1 MEAMPSDDRQ
11 GVVEHLRQYA
21 VKRMAPDQARLFL
34 PLAERYYE
42 RVAAEDLVARA
53 VPDLFGAAL
62 AHLRLARHR
71 TPGQAQVAVFSPTFD
86 EHGFASPHTVVQVVT
101 DDMPFLPDS
110 LTTELSRHGFGLHIA
125 IHPVFVV
132 ERSAAGEL
140 LAVLDDD
147 TPAVETTSRESFHHI
162 EIDRQAD
169 AAVLEQL
176 RLDLIRVLGDVRAA
190 NEDQTAMRERAV
202 AIAESLDAD
211 AATIPD
217 DDREEAAH
225 FLRWLADDHFTFLGY
240 REYEVVAG
248 PSEQMLQPVAGSG
261 LGILRYTGG
270 KLVGHALSTLP
281 SSVSQKNIEP
291 PLLNLT
297 KANSRATVQRGSYLD
312 YIGIRRFDAHGTP
325 VGERR
330 FLGLYPKGVAKQS
343 LFDIPIVRRKMRAV
357 LDRAA
362 DPRHDHEA
370 HVLVDILD
378 SYPRDE
384 LLQSEVDD
392 LYSDAIAILEL
403 QHRQRLRLRV
413 RRDGFERFFSCFVD
427 LPLGRL
433 TEAVRV
439 RVRET
444 LMAAFHGVHAE
455 ESTLVTDSSVARLH
469 FVIYTRPGTVPDHDT
484 AMIEAWLASTLRTW
498 TDDLADALVEGFGEE
513 RGLLLYHR
521 YANAMP
527 SGYQDDHTA
536 RTAVSDIRRLETLLF
551 DEAGDGLALHLYRPH
566 EAIDPAP
573 RLKLYRSGEPLTL
586 SGVLPLLENMGTK
599 VIDERP
605 YEIRPADADPV
616 WIYDFGLHREALAG
630 FAVADV
636 RERFEE
642 TFAAVWRGEIEND
655 RFNRLVL
662 CAGLRGSEATVIRA
676 YVKYLRQ
683 VGATFSRDFMAA
695 TIVGNPEI
703 ASLLVSLFAI
713 RFDPDFDRHADRSL
727 LAKQAIADIEGRI
740 DQVESLNED
749 RVLRSLLRLATAT
762 LRTNSYQPHAEDGGI
777 PRLALKL
784 DSRAIPDL
792 PHPRPMFEIFVYS
805 PRVEG
810 VHLRGGTVAR
820 GGLRWSDRPEDFRTE
835 ILGLAKAQTVKNAVI
850 VPVGAKGGFVVK
862 APPLGRDALYA
873 EVASCYRTF
882 VRGLLDVTDNMID
895 GRVVP
900 PERVVRHD
908 GDDPYLVVAADKG
921 TATFSDMANAVSSEY
936 AFWLG
941 DAFASGGS
949 KGYDHKVMGITA
961 RGAWVSVRRHF
972 RALGVDV
979 QNEDFTVVGVGDMSG
994 DVFGN
999 GMLLSRHIRL
1009 VAAFDHRHVFLD
1021 PDPDPARG
1029 FEERSRLFALP
1040 RSSWA
1045 DYDPA
1050 AISPGGGVFL
1060 RSAKSVP
1067 LSDEIREALD
1077 VDAEALPPDD
1087 LIRAILRAPVDL
1099 LWNGG
1104 VGTYVKATTETN
1116 ADVGDKNNDAVR
1128 IDATELRC
1136 RVVGEGGNL
1145 GLTQRARIEFAH
1157 GGGHINTDAIDNAAG
1172 VNCSDNEVNIKILLD
1187 GVVRDGDLTAKQRD
1201 TLLASMTAEVA
1212 TQVLSDNDG
1221 QTRALYIA
1229 AAQANAMCDVHV
1241 RYLDMLE
1248 HTHGLNRALEQLP
1261 TGDELRDRASTGGGL
1276 TMPEF
1281 AVVLAYSKIALFGE
1295 LLESDLPEDPFFG
1308 QELQQYFPEVL
1319 GSRYSD
1325 QIREH
1330 PLRREIIAT
1339 RVTNRIVDRAGT
1351 TFVFRLA
1358 EETGMAA
1365 PEVAR
1370 AQMAAR
1376 EIFGLPSLWTQ
1387 ITELDDVLSTD
1398 TQINLLLE
1406 ARRLAE
1412 RATRWLLRNRSQP
1425 MDVAATIMFFEPGAR
1440 ELALL
1445 VPDLVTEDRRRTL
1458 ERTVDR
1464 YISDGVPEGLARAVG
1479 TLPDLVAALD
1489 IATVA
1494 RSTGRPVG
1502 AVAEVYFALDEYLK
1516 LDWLRGRILDLPRDD
1531 RWQALA
1537 RAALREDLHAVHSA
1551 ITAEV
1556 VQTSPPGSHG
1566 REDVHRWVETID
1578 AAAIRCLRLLGD
1590 IITSGR
1596 FDLATLS
1603 VALREI
1609 RSLAHA
1615 STPESHPSKPKYDER
1630 RTGESSTG

>member
-11 GVVEHLRQYA
+11 GVIEHLRQYA
-21 VKRMAPDQARLFL
+21 VKRMTPEEARLFL

-71 TPGQAQVAVFSPTFD
+71 TPGESQVAVFSPTFD

-132 ERSAAGEL
+132 ERSATASCSPCSTTTRPPGRPPAGS
-140 LAVLDDD
+140 
-147 TPAVETTSRESFHHI
+147 PSTTSRSTG
-162 EIDRQAD
+162 RPTPPCSSSSASTWSGCS
-169 AAVLEQL
+169 ATSA
-176 RLDLIRVLGDVRAA
+176 RRTRTRPRCASGRTRSP
-190 NEDQTAMRERAV
+190 TASRPTH
-202 AIAESLDAD
+202 
-211 AATIPD
+211 ATIPD
-217 DDREEAAH
+217 DDRDEAAQ
-225 FLRWLADDHFTFLGY
+225 FLRWLADGHFTFLGY

-261 LGILRYTGG
+261 LGILRNTGG
-270 KLVGHALSTLP
+270 KAVAHALSSLP
-281 SSVSQKNIEP
+281 PDVRRRKNLGP
-291 PLLNLT
+291 GLLNLT

-312 YIGIRRFDAHGTP
+312 YVGIRRFDAHGRP
-325 VGERR
+325 IGERR
-330 FLGLYPKGVAKQS
+330 FLGLYPKSVAKQS
-343 LFDIPIVRRKMRAV
+343 LFDIPIVRQKMRAV

-362 DPRHDHEA
+362 DPRHGYEA
-370 HVLVDILD
+370 QVLVDILD

-439 RVRET
+439 RIRET

-469 FVIYTRPGTVPDHDT
+469 FVIYTQPGAVPDHDT
-484 AMIEAWLASTLRTW
+484 AMIEAWLASALRTW

-536 RTAVSDIRRLETLLF
+536 RTAVSDIRRLETLLS
-551 DEAGDGLALHLYRPH
+551 DAAGDGLALHLYRPH

-586 SGVLPLLENMGTK
+586 SDVLPLLENMGTK

-630 FAVADV
+630 FDVADV

-662 CAGLRGSEATVIRA
+662 CAGLRGREVTVIRA

-703 ASLLVSLFAI
+703 ASLLVALFAI
-713 RFDPDFDRHADRSL
+713 RFDPDFDRHADRGL
-727 LAKQAIADIEGRI
+727 LAKQAVADIEGRI

-762 LRTNSYQPHAEDGGI
+762 LRTNYYQPHAEDGGI

-784 DSRAIPDL
+784 DPRSIPDL
-792 PHPRPMFEIFVYS
+792 PQPRPMFEIFVYS

-862 APPLGRDALYA
+862 APPPGRDALLRRGRVLLPDVRA
-873 EVASCYRTF
+873 RAAGRHRQHGRRPGRAAATASCAT
-882 VRGLLDVTDNMID
+882 
-895 GRVVP
+895 
-900 PERVVRHD
+900 
-908 GDDPYLVVAADKG
+908 
-921 TATFSDMANAVSSEY
+921 TATTPTSSSPPTR
-936 AFWLG
+936 APRRSPTWPTRSPPSTRFWLG

-949 KGYDHKVMGITA
+949 KGYDHKAMGITA

-1021 PDPDPARG
+1021 PDPDRG
-1029 FEERSRLFALP
+1029 PRLRGAGAAVRAAALVLGGLRPRGDLPGGRRVPPDGQVGAALRRDPPGPRRRTRKRSRRTSSSARSCGRRWTCCGTAGSAPTSRRRP
-1040 RSSWA
+1040 RRTPTSATRTTTRSGSTPPSCDAGSSA
-1045 DYDPA
+1045 RA
-1050 AISPGGGVFL
+1050 ATSVSP
-1060 RSAKSVP
+1060 SAAAS
-1067 LSDEIREALD
+1067 SSR
-1077 VDAEALPPDD
+1077 
-1087 LIRAILRAPVDL
+1087 
-1099 LWNGG
+1099 
-1104 VGTYVKATTETN
+1104 
-1116 ADVGDKNNDAVR
+1116 
-1128 IDATELRC
+1128 
-1136 RVVGEGGNL
+1136 
-1145 GLTQRARIEFAH
+1145 H

-1187 GVVRDGDLTAKQRD
+1187 RVVRDGDLTAKQRD
-1201 TLLASMTAEVA
+1201 TLLASMTDEVA
-1212 TQVLSDNDG
+1212 AQVLARQRRPDP
-1221 QTRALYIA
+1221 RALHRRRAGQRDVRRPRPLPRHARAHQGPRPRARTAAHRRRAAGTGARPAAGSPCPSSRSSSPTARSRCSASSSTPTCPRTRSSTGSSSSTSPRCCA
-1229 AAQANAMCDVHV
+1229 AA
-1241 RYLDMLE
+1241 
-1248 HTHGLNRALEQLP
+1248 TP
-1261 TGDELRDRASTGGGL
+1261 TRSASTRCGARSSRRAS
-1276 TMPEF
+1276 
-1281 AVVLAYSKIALFGE
+1281 
-1295 LLESDLPEDPFFG
+1295 
-1308 QELQQYFPEVL
+1308 
-1319 GSRYSD
+1319 
-1325 QIREH
+1325 
-1330 PLRREIIAT
+1330 
-1339 RVTNRIVDRAGT
+1339 
-1351 TFVFRLA
+1351 
-1358 EETGMAA
+1358 
-1365 PEVAR
+1365 
-1370 AQMAAR
+1370 
-1376 EIFGLPSLWTQ
+1376 
-1387 ITELDDVLSTD
+1387 
-1398 TQINLLLE
+1398 
-1406 ARRLAE
+1406 
-1412 RATRWLLRNRSQP
+1412 
-1425 MDVAATIMFFEPGAR
+1425 
-1440 ELALL
+1440 
-1445 VPDLVTEDRRRTL
+1445 RTA
-1458 ERTVDR
+1458 
-1464 YISDGVPEGLARAVG
+1464 S
-1479 TLPDLVAALD
+1479 
-1489 IATVA
+1489 
-1494 RSTGRPVG
+1494 STGR
-1502 AVAEVYFALDEYLK
+1502 A
-1516 LDWLRGRILDLPRDD
+1516 
-1531 RWQALA
+1531 
-1537 RAALREDLHAVHSA
+1537 
-1551 ITAEV
+1551 
-1556 VQTSPPGSHG
+1556 PPSS
-1566 REDVHRWVETID
+1566 
-1578 AAAIRCLRLLGD
+1578 
-1590 IITSGR
+1590 SG
-1596 FDLATLS
+1596 
-1603 VALREI
+1603 
-1609 RSLAHA
+1609 
-1615 STPESHPSKPKYDER
+1615 
-1630 RTGESSTG
+1630 

>member
-1 MEAMPSDDRQ
+1 MKREERAMEAMPSDDRQ
-11 GVVEHLRQYA
+11 GVIEHLRQYA
-21 VKRMAPDQARLFL
+21 VKRMTPEEARLFL
-34 PLAERYYE
+34 PLAEQYYE

-62 AHLRLARHR
+62 AHLRLARYR
-71 TPGQAQVAVFSPTFD
+71 APGESQVTVFSPTFD

-110 LTTELSRHGFGLHIA
+110 LTTELSRHEFGLHIA

-132 ERSAAGEL
+132 ERSADGEL

-147 TPAVETTSRESFHHI
+147 TPAGKTTIQESFHHI

-169 AAVLEQL
+169 PAVLEQL
-176 RLDLIRVLGDVRAA
+176 RRDLVRVLGDVRAA
-190 NEDQTAMRERAV
+190 NKDQAAMRERAN
-202 AIAESLDAD
+202 AIADSLAAD
-211 AATIPD
+211 AVTIPV
-217 DDREEAAH
+217 DDRDEAGQ
-225 FLRWLADDHFTFLGY
+225 FLRWLADGHFTFLGY

-248 PSEQMLQPVAGSG
+248 PREQMLQPVTGSG
-261 LGILRYTGG
+261 LGILRNTAG
-270 KLVGHALSTLP
+270 KAVAHALSSLP
-281 SSVSQKNIEP
+281 PDVRRKKNLGP
-291 PLLNLT
+291 GLLNLT

-312 YIGIRRFDAHGTP
+312 YVGIRRFDAHGRPT
-325 VGERR
+325 GERR
-330 FLGLYPKGVAKQS
+330 FLGLYPKNVAKQS
-343 LFDIPIVRRKMRAV
+343 LFDIPIVRQKMRAV

-362 DPRHDHEA
+362 DPRHGYEA
-370 HVLVDILD
+370 QVLVDILD

-413 RRDGFERFFSCFVD
+413 RRDGFGRFFSCFVD

-455 ESTLVTDSSVARLH
+455 ESTLVTDASVARLH
-469 FVIYTRPGTVPDHDT
+469 FVIYTPPGGVPDHDT
-484 AMIEAWLASTLRTW
+484 AMIEAWLASALRTW

-536 RTAVSDIRRLETLLF
+536 RTAVSDIRRLETLLS
-551 DEAGDGLALHLYRPH
+551 DAAGDGLALQLYRPH

-586 SGVLPLLENMGTK
+586 SDVLPLLENMGTK

-605 YEIRPADADPV
+605 YEIRPAYADPV
-616 WIYDFGLHREALAG
+616 WIYDFGLDREALAG
-630 FAVADV
+630 FDVADV

-662 CAGLRGSEATVIRA
+662 CAGLRGREATVIRA

-683 VGATFSRDFMAA
+683 IGAAFGRDFMAA
-695 TIVGNPEI
+695 TIVGNPKI
-703 ASLLVSLFAI
+703 ASLLVALFAI
-713 RFDPDFDRHADRSL
+713 RFDPDFDGHADRGL
-727 LAKQAIADIEGRI
+727 LAKQAITDIEGRI

-762 LRTNSYQPHAEDGGI
+762 LRTNYYQDHAGDGGI

-784 DSRAIPDL
+784 DPRSIPDL
-792 PHPRPMFEIFVYS
+792 PQPRPMFEIFVYS

-835 ILGLAKAQTVKNAVI
+835 VLGLAKAQTVKNAVI

-862 APPLGRDALYA
+862 APPPGRDALYA
-873 EVASCYRTF
+873 EVASCYRAF
-882 VRGLLDVTDNMID
+882 VRGLLDVTDNMVD
-895 GRVVP
+895 GRVIP
-900 PERVVRHD
+900 PDRVVRHD

-921 TATFSDMANAVSSEY
+921 TATFSDMANSISAEY

-949 KGYDHKVMGITA
+949 KGYDHKAMGITA

-1021 PDPDPARG
+1021 PDPDAARG
-1029 FEERSRLFALP
+1029 FEERERLFALP

-1060 RSAKSVP
+1060 RTAKSVP
-1067 LSDEIREALD
+1067 LSDEIRRALA

-1128 IDATELRC
+1128 IDATNLRC

-1145 GLTQRARIEFAH
+1145 GLTQRGRIEFVR

-1172 VNCSDNEVNIKILLD
+1172 VNCSDHEVNIKVLLD
-1187 GVVRDGDLTAKQRD
+1187 RVVRDGDLTAKQRD
-1201 TLLASMTAEVA
+1201 ALLASMTDEVA
-1212 TQVLSDNDG
+1212 DQVLADNDG

-1241 RYLDMLE
+1241 RYLETLE
-1248 HTHGLNRALEQLP
+1248 RTKGLDRALEQLP
-1261 TGDELRDRASTGGGL
+1261 TGDELRERAPTGGGL

-1281 AVVLAYSKIALFGE
+1281 AVVLAYSKIALFGA
-1295 LLESDLPEDPFFG
+1295 LLDSDLPEDPFFAR
-1308 QELQQYFPEVL
+1308 ELEQYFPEVL
-1319 GSRYSD
+1319 RRRYAE

-1339 RVTNRIVDRAGT
+1339 GVTNRIVDRAGT
-1351 TFVFRLA
+1351 TFIFRLS
-1358 EETGMAA
+1358 EETGMGA

-1370 AQMAAR
+1370 AQTAAR
-1376 EIFGLPSLWTQ
+1376 EIFGLPALWDQ
-1387 ITELDDVLSTD
+1387 ITELDDLVGTA
-1398 TQINLLLE
+1398 TQISLLLE

-1425 MDVAATIMFFEPGAR
+1425 MDVAATIAFFQPGAR
-1440 ELALL
+1440 DLALL

-1458 ERTVDR
+1458 QHTVDTF
-1464 YISDGVPEGLARAVG
+1464 IGDGVPEALARAVG

-1489 IATVA
+1489 IAAVA
-1494 RSTGRPVG
+1494 RSTGRPVA

-1516 LDWLRGRILDLPRDD
+1516 LDWLRGRILELPRDD

-1551 ITAEV
+1551 LTAEV
-1556 VQTSPPGSHG
+1556 VRSSPPDSRGK
-1566 REDVHRWVETID
+1566 EDVHRWVETVD

-1590 IITSGR
+1590 IIASGR

-1609 RSLAHA
+1609 RSLIQA
-1615 STPESHPSKPKYDER
+1615 STS
-1630 RTGESSTG
+1630 

>member
-1 MEAMPSDDRQ
+1 METMPSDDRQ
-11 GVVEHLRQYA
+11 GVIQHLRQYA
-21 VKRMAPDQARLFL
+21 VKRMTAEEAQLFL
-34 PLAERYYE
+34 PLADRYYE

-71 TPGQAQVAVFSPTFD
+71 SHDEPQVAVFSPTFD

-125 IHPVFVV
+125 INPVFVV
-132 ERSAAGEL
+132 ERSTEGEL
-140 LAVLDDD
+140 LAVLDGEP
-147 TPAVETTSRESFHHI
+147 PAGVSTTRESFHHI

-169 AAVLEQL
+169 PAVLEQL

-190 NEDQTAMRERAV
+190 DEDQTAMRERAI
-202 AIAESLDAD
+202 AIAASLDAD
-211 AATIPD
+211 AATVPEE
-217 DDREEAAH
+217 DREEAAH

-248 PSEQMLQPVAGSG
+248 PSERMLLPIAGSG
-261 LGILRYTGG
+261 LGILRYTGA
-270 KLVGHALSTLP
+270 KRSGHALSKLP
-281 SSVSQKNIEP
+281 SAVSRKDIDP

-297 KANSRATVQRGSYLD
+297 KANSRATVQRGSFLD
-312 YIGIRRFDAHGTP
+312 YVGIRRFDAHGTP
-325 VGERR
+325 LGERR
-330 FLGLYPKGVAKQS
+330 FLGLYPKSVAKES
-343 LFDIPIVRRKMRAV
+343 LFDVPIVRRKIRAV
-357 LDRAA
+357 LERAA

-370 HVLVDILD
+370 QVLVDILD

-439 RVRET
+439 RIRET
-444 LMAAFHGVHAE
+444 LMGAFHGVHAE

-469 FVIYTRPGTVPDHDT
+469 FVIYTRPGAVPDHDP
-484 AMIEAWLASTLRTW
+484 AMIETWLASALRTW

-536 RTAVSDIRRLETLLF
+536 RTAVSDIGRLEALLS
-551 DEAGDGLALHLYRPH
+551 DEPDDGLALHLYRPH

-573 RLKLYRSGEPLTL
+573 RLKLFRSGESLTL
-586 SGVLPLLENMGTK
+586 SDVLPLLENMGTK

-630 FAVADV
+630 FDVAEV
-636 RERFEE
+636 RQRFEE

-662 CAGLRGSEATVIRA
+662 SAGLRGREVTVIRA

-683 VGATFSRDFMAA
+683 VGTTFSRDFMSA

-703 ASLLVSLFAI
+703 ASLLVALFAI
-713 RFDPDFDRHADRSL
+713 RFDPDFDGRADRGL
-727 LAKQAIADIEGRI
+727 LSKQAIADIEGRI

-749 RVLRSLLRLATAT
+749 RVLRSLLRLVTAT
-762 LRTNSYQPHAEDGGI
+762 LRTNYYQPHALDDGI

-784 DSRAIPDL
+784 DPRAIPDL
-792 PHPRPMFEIFVYS
+792 PLPRPMYEIFVYS
-805 PRVEG
+805 PRVQG
-810 VHLRGGTVAR
+810 VHLRGGNVAR

-862 APPLGRDALYA
+862 APPPGRDALFA

-882 VRGLLDVTDNMID
+882 VRALLDVTDNLVD

-900 PERVVRHD
+900 PDRVVRHD

-921 TATFSDMANAVSSEY
+921 TATFSDMANTISDEY

-949 KGYDHKVMGITA
+949 KGYDHKAMGITA

-972 RALGVDV
+972 RAFGVDV
-979 QNEDFTVVGVGDMSG
+979 QNEDFTVAGVGDMSG

-1009 VAAFDHRHVFLD
+1009 VAAFDHRHIFLD

-1029 FEERSRLFALP
+1029 YAERARLFALP

-1050 AISPGGGVFL
+1050 AISAGGGVFL
-1060 RSAKSVP
+1060 RTAKSVP
-1067 LSDEIREALD
+1067 LSDEVRRALEI
-1077 VDAEALPPDD
+1077 DAEALAPDD

-1104 VGTYVKATTETN
+1104 IGTYVKASTETN

-1136 RVVGEGGNL
+1136 RVIGEGGNL
-1145 GLTQRARIEFAH
+1145 GLTQRGRIEFAR

-1201 TLLASMTAEVA
+1201 TLLVSMTDDVTA
-1212 TQVLSDNDG
+1212 QVLADNDG

-1229 AAQANAMCDVHV
+1229 AAQATSMCDVHV
-1241 RYLDMLE
+1241 RYIDALERTKGLD
-1248 HTHGLNRALEQLP
+1248 RALERLP
-1261 TGDELRDRASTGGGL
+1261 TGDELRERGEADGGL
-1276 TMPEF
+1276 TLPEF

-1295 LLESDLPEDPFFG
+1295 LLDSDVPEDPFFDRD
-1308 QELQQYFPEVL
+1308 LLQYFPEVL
-1319 GSRYSD
+1319 RSRYAD
-1325 QIREH
+1325 RIREH

-1339 RVTNRIVDRAGT
+1339 RVTNSVVDRAGT
-1351 TFVFRLA
+1351 TFIFRLT
-1358 EETGMAA
+1358 EETGMGAA
-1365 PEVAR
+1365 EVAR
-1370 AQMAAR
+1370 ALIAAR
-1376 EIFGLPSLWTQ
+1376 EIFGLPSLWAQ
-1387 ITELDDVLSTD
+1387 ITELDATIGLA
-1398 TQINLLLE
+1398 TQIRLLLE

-1425 MDVAATIMFFEPGAR
+1425 MDVAATIAFFQPGVQ
-1440 ELALL
+1440 ELTTLI
-1445 VPDLVTEDRRRTL
+1445 PQLVTDDRRQALTQ
-1458 ERTVDR
+1458 TVDA
-1464 YISDGVPEGLARAVG
+1464 YLGDGVPEDLARSVG
-1479 TLPDLVAALD
+1479 TLSDLLSTLD
-1489 IATVA
+1489 ITTVA
-1494 RSTGRPVG
+1494 RVTRRPVG
-1502 AVAEVYFALDEYLK
+1502 EVAEVYFALDEYLK

-1551 ITAEV
+1551 LAANV
-1556 VQTSPPGSHG
+1556 VAMSPSGG
-1566 REDVHRWVETID
+1566 RGKEDVHRWVETID
-1578 AAAIRCLRLLGD
+1578 AATIRCLRLLGD
-1590 IITSGR
+1590 IIASGR

-1609 RSLAHA
+1609 RSLVHA
-1615 STPESHPSKPKYDER
+1615 STPEAPA
-1630 RTGESSTG
+1630 